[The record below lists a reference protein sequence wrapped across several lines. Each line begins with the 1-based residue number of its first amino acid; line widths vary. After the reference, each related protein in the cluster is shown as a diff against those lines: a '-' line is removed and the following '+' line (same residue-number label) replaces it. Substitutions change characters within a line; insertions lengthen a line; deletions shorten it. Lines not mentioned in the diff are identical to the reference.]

1 MKNCGEA
8 FEIYTFLE
16 VSLMQFSE
24 EVKLTLWNLID
35 KMSEDLSQFTV
46 NPNRDFTRKK
56 KWDFP
61 TLIKFIISM
70 ESQSLKNELHKYFGY
85 TVDCPTNASF
95 NQRRSQV
102 KSDAFKHLFEEFTA
116 TYNNNPSLFKGYRIL
131 ACDGSDVNIARNPKD
146 EDTYFTQE
154 KAKGFNQL
162 HLNAMY
168 DLLDRIYTDIII
180 QPARKENEHKAFC
193 DMVDRY
199 IGEEKA
205 IFIVDRGYESYNNLA
220 HVMEKNAF
228 FVFRCKDINSSGIL
242 SGFKQKLP
250 DTEEFDTTLSLI
262 LTRKWTNEVLNHPEI
277 YRRFRNKDS
286 FEFLDLDEHAYY
298 NMTLRVLRFPI
309 SETEY
314 ECVITNLPAEDFSAK
329 EIKKLYAM
337 RWGIETSFREL
348 KYAVGLTSFHAKK
361 RQYIIQEIWAR
372 LILYNF
378 CEIITAHV
386 SISKCTKKHT
396 YQINY
401 TFAIHIC
408 RYFISKMAEKSPP
421 DVEAL
426 IGKEILPVRPGR
438 HDPRKVYPKKAVS
451 FLYRVA

>member
-1 MKNCGEA
+1 
-8 FEIYTFLE
+8 
-16 VSLMQFSE
+16 MQFSE
-24 EVKLTLWNLID
+24 EVKATLWNLID
-35 KMSEDLSQFTV
+35 VMSSALSDFTV
-46 NPNRDFTRKK
+46 NPQKDFTRKK

-85 TVDCPTNASF
+85 TTDCPTNASF
-95 NQRRSQV
+95 NQRRSQI
-102 KSDAFKHLFEEFTA
+102 KSDAFKYLFESFTNQ
-116 TYNNNPSLFKGYRIL
+116 YNNKPSLFNGYRLI
-131 ACDGSDVNIARNPKD
+131 ACDGSDINISHDPND
-146 EDTYFTQE
+146 EETYFSHGD
-154 KAKGFNQL
+154 AKGFNQL

-168 DLLDRIYTDIII
+168 DLINRIYTDIII

-199 IGEEKA
+199 TGTEKT
-205 IFIVDRGYESYNNLA
+205 IFIVDRGYEAYNNLA
-220 HVMEKNAF
+220 HVIEKGEF
-228 FVFRCKDINSSGIL
+228 FLFRSKDINSSGIL
-242 SGFKQKLP
+242 SGSKDKLP
-250 DTEEFDTTLSLI
+250 TTEKFDTTLSLI
-262 LTRKWTNEVLNHPEI
+262 LTRKWTNEVLNHPEV

-298 NMTLRVLRFPI
+298 YMNLRVLRFPI

-314 ECVITNLPAEDFSAK
+314 ECVITNLPAEDFTAD

-361 RQYIIQEIWAR
+361 REYIIQEIWAR

-386 SISKCTKKHT
+386 TIEKCTKKHT

-426 IGKEILPVRPGR
+426 ISKEILPVRPGR
-438 HDPRKVYPKKAVS
+438 HDPRKVDHKKAVS

>member
-1 MKNCGEA
+1 
-8 FEIYTFLE
+8 
-16 VSLMQFSE
+16 MQFSE
-24 EVKLTLWNLID
+24 EVKVTLWNLID
-35 KMSEDLSQFTV
+35 EMSVDLSQFTV
-46 NPNRDFTRKK
+46 NPDKDFTRKK
-56 KWDFP
+56 KWDFQ
-61 TLIKFIISM
+61 TVIKFIISM

-85 TVDCPTNASF
+85 TTDCPTNASF
-95 NQRRSQV
+95 IQRRAKI
-102 KSDAFKHLFEEFTA
+102 KSDAFKHLFKEFTA
-116 TYNNNPSLFKGYRIL
+116 AYNNRPSLFNGYRIL
-131 ACDGSDVNIARNPKD
+131 ACDGSDINIAHNPKD
-146 EDTYFTQE
+146 EETYFTHGD
-154 KAKGFNQL
+154 AKGFNQL

-168 DLLDRIYTDIII
+168 DLLDKIYTDIII
-180 QPARKENEHKAFC
+180 QPARNENEHKAFC
-193 DMVDRY
+193 DMADRY
-199 IGEEKA
+199 NGEEKT

-228 FVFRCKDINSSGIL
+228 FLFRCKDINSSGIL
-242 SGFKQKLP
+242 SGSKHKLP

-286 FEFLDLDEHAYY
+286 FEFLDLEEHAYY
-298 NMTLRVLRFPI
+298 DMTLRVLRFPI
-309 SETEY
+309 SEAVY
-314 ECVITNLPAEDFSAK
+314 ECVITNLPDDDFSAE

-361 RQYIIQEIWAR
+361 REYITQEIWAR

-386 SISKCTKKHT
+386 SIQKCTTKHT

-426 IGKEILPVRPGR
+426 ISKEILPVRPGR
-438 HDPRKVYPKKAVS
+438 HDPRKVDHKKAVS

>member
-1 MKNCGEA
+1 
-8 FEIYTFLE
+8 
-16 VSLMQFSE
+16 MQFSE
-24 EVKLTLWNLID
+24 EVKATLWNLID
-35 KMSEDLSQFTV
+35 EMSLNLSKFTM
-46 NPNRDFTRKK
+46 NPGKDFTRKK

-85 TVDCPTNASF
+85 TTECPTNASF
-95 NQRRSQV
+95 NQRRAQI
-102 KSDAFKHLFEEFTA
+102 KSDAFKYLFEAFTNQ
-116 TYNNNPSLFKGYRIL
+116 YNNNPSLFKGYRLI
-131 ACDGSDVNIARNPKD
+131 ACDGSDINISHDPND
-146 EDTYFTQE
+146 EKTYFPHGDS
-154 KAKGFNQL
+154 KGFNQM

-180 QPARKENEHKAFC
+180 QPAKIENEHNAFR

-199 IGEEKA
+199 VGDKKT
-205 IFIVDRGYESYNNLA
+205 IFIADRGYESYNNLA
-220 HVMEKNAF
+220 HVIEKGASF
-228 FVFRCKDINSSGIL
+228 LFRIKDINSSGIL
-242 SGFKQKLP
+242 SGSKDKLP
-250 DTEEFDTTLSLI
+250 TTEEFDTTLSLI

-277 YRRFRNKDS
+277 YRRFRNKNS

-298 NMTLRVLRFPI
+298 DMNLRVLRFPI

-314 ECVITNLPAEDFSAK
+314 ECVITNLPAEDFTAD
-329 EIKKLYAM
+329 EVKKLYAM

-348 KYAVGLTSFHAKK
+348 KYAVGLTSFHSKK
-361 RQYIIQEIWAR
+361 REYIIQEIWAR

-386 SISKCTKKHT
+386 TIEKCTKKHT

-408 RYFISKMAEKSPP
+408 RYFLSKMAEKSPP

-426 IGKEILPVRPGR
+426 ISKEILPVRPGR
-438 HDPRKVYPKKAVS
+438 HDPRKVDHKKAVS

>member
-1 MKNCGEA
+1 MRRNPLKYIH
-8 FEIYTFLE
+8 FEE
-16 VSLMQFSE
+16 VSFMQFSK
-24 EVKLTLWNLID
+24 EVKSTLWNLID
-35 KMSEDLSQFTV
+35 EMSEDLSQFGV
-46 NPNRDFTRKK
+46 NPGKDFTRKK
-56 KWDFP
+56 KWNFP

-70 ESQSLKNELHKYFGY
+70 ESQSLKNELNKYFGY
-85 TVDCPTNASF
+85 TTDCPTNASF
-95 NQRRSQV
+95 NQRRSQI
-102 KSDAFKHLFEEFTA
+102 KSDAFKHLFEAFTA
-116 TYNNNPSLFKGYRIL
+116 TYNKKPSLFNGYRIL
-131 ACDGSDVNIARNPKD
+131 ACDGSDINIAHNPKD
-146 EDTYFTQE
+146 EETYFTHGD
-154 KAKGFNQL
+154 AKGFNQL

-180 QPARKENEHKAFC
+180 QPAREENEHKAFC

-199 IGEEKA
+199 IGKEKTA
-205 IFIVDRGYESYNNLA
+205 FIVNRGYESYNNLA
-220 HVMEKNAF
+220 HVMEKEAF

-242 SGFKQKLP
+242 SGSKQKLP
-250 DTEEFDTTLSLI
+250 DTKEFDTTLSLI

-298 NMTLRVLRFPI
+298 NMTLRVLRYPI

-314 ECVITNLPAEDFSAK
+314 ECVITNLPTEDFSAE

-361 RQYIIQEIWAR
+361 REYIIQEVWACI
-372 LILYNF
+372 ILYNF
-378 CEIITAHV
+378 CEIITAHI
-386 SISKCTKKHT
+386 SIQKCTAKHT

-408 RYFISKMAEKSPP
+408 RYFISKMAENSPP
-421 DVEAL
+421 NVEAL
-426 IGKEILPVRPGR
+426 ISKEILPVRSGR
-438 HDPRKVYPKKAVS
+438 HDPRKVDHKKSVS

>member
-1 MKNCGEA
+1 MK
-8 FEIYTFLE
+8 
-16 VSLMQFSE
+16 FSE
-24 EVKLTLWNLID
+24 KVKSTLWNLID
-35 KMSEDLSQFTV
+35 KMSTDLSQFTV
-46 NPNRDFTRKK
+46 NPDKDFTRKR
-56 KWDFP
+56 KWDFS

-70 ESQSLKNELHKYFGY
+70 ESQSLKNELHKYFEY
-85 TVDCPTNASF
+85 TTDCPTHSSF
-95 NQRRSQV
+95 NQRRAQI
-102 KSDAFKHLFEEFTA
+102 KSDAFKYLFETFTA
-116 TYNNNPSLFKGYRIL
+116 TYNKNPSFFKGYRIL
-131 ACDGSDVNIARNPKD
+131 ACDGSDINIAHNPKD
-146 EDTYFTQE
+146 EETYFTHGDV
-154 KAKGFNQL
+154 KGFNQL

-168 DLLDRIYTDIII
+168 DLLDRIHTDIII

-199 IGEEKA
+199 AGEEKT

-220 HVMEKNAF
+220 HVIEKGAF
-228 FVFRCKDINSSGIL
+228 FVFRCKDIKSSGIL
-242 SGFKQKLP
+242 SGSKHKLP
-250 DTEEFDTTLSLI
+250 DAEEFDTALSLI
-262 LTRKWTNEVLNHPEI
+262 LTRKWTKEVLNHPEI
-277 YRRFRNKDS
+277 YRHFRNKNS

-298 NMTLRVLRFPI
+298 DMTLRVLRFPI

-314 ECVITNLPAEDFSAK
+314 ECVITNLSTEEFSSED
-329 EIKKLYAM
+329 IKKLYAM

-361 RQYIIQEIWAR
+361 REYMIQEIWSR
-372 LILYNF
+372 FILYNF

-386 SISKCTKKHT
+386 SIQKCTKKHI

-408 RYFISKMAEKSPP
+408 RYFISKMTEKSPP

-426 IGKEILPVRPGR
+426 ISKEILPVRPGR
-438 HDPRKVYPKKAVS
+438 HASRKVTYKKAVS